1 MDWRNQTT
9 VECEGNDKVLK
20 TEGYCVERLNYGPQF
35 QKHWNGNGQLFYTW
49 WKCFTLQLCMI
60 GGFFSGEGSSGSEDE
75 NSEDDS
81 DSRDHAYRCQHCFA
95 TSKLLALWNFLSVDS
110 R

>member
-1 MDWRNQTT
+1 
-9 VECEGNDKVLK
+9 
-20 TEGYCVERLNYGPQF
+20 
-35 QKHWNGNGQLFYTW
+35 
-49 WKCFTLQLCMI
+49 MI

-110 R
+110 RGT

>member
-1 MDWRNQTT
+1 
-9 VECEGNDKVLK
+9 
-20 TEGYCVERLNYGPQF
+20 
-35 QKHWNGNGQLFYTW
+35 
-49 WKCFTLQLCMI
+49 MI

-95 TSKLLALWNFLSVDS
+95 TSKLLALRNFFIS
-110 R
+110 